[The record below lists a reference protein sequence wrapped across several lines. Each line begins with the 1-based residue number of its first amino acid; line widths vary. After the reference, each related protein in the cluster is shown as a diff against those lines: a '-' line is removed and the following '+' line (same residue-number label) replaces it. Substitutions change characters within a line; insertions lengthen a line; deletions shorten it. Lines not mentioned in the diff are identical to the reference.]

1 MFPIDILL
9 RWPGGTSGK
18 VLEESK
24 VRLCASEQSCQF
36 SCLRHIGYIFDV
48 EQAFGQK
55 ENGFAKTE
63 IAVVRAFWQ
72 QKRLHRFQ
80 EPSNKAVQVCSSK
93 GLLAQV
99 QSGCY

>member
-9 RWPGGTSGK
+9 RWPDGTSGK

-24 VRLCASEQSCQF
+24 VILCASEQSCQF
-36 SCLRHIGYIFDV
+36 SCLRHIGHIFDIL
-48 EQAFGQK
+48 QACGQK

-63 IAVVRAFWQ
+63 IAVVTAFWQ
-72 QKRLHRFQ
+72 QKRLHRFL
-80 EPSNKAVQVCSSK
+80 EPSDKAVQVCSSK